1 MRRIKSFGLFEAM
14 EVPEHFIPLESI
26 GHYLDTN
33 SGLIY
38 PILTSGGYE
47 NKGYPFVDNED
58 DWIDLPRISPED
70 MRLVDPFWKS
80 TEGLIKP
87 KLNWDL
93 INAVKQIA
101 VSEELIDHG
110 CYVRIRVQADPI
122 NITLYYEMFGKDE
135 KPFYP
140 REFSDVMEQIAS
152 IDPSKIEYGVT
163 VMKQHE
169 NGRLLPVKMDF
180 RPDVENEGVRSMMMR
195 LEDMY
200 PDENIKF
207 HQW

>member
-26 GHYLDTN
+26 GHYLDTK

-38 PILTSGGYE
+38 PMLTTGGYE
-47 NKGYPFVDNED
+47 DKGYPFVDNED
-58 DWIDLPRISPED
+58 DISPED

-110 CYVRIRVQADPI
+110 CYVRIRALADPI
-122 NITLYYEMFGKDE
+122 NITFGDLGVYYEMFGKDE

-140 REFSDVMEQIAS
+140 REFSDVMEQLAS

>member
-26 GHYLDTN
+26 GHYLDTK

-38 PILTSGGYE
+38 PMLTAGGYDDE
-47 NKGYPFVDNED
+47 GYTFVDSIYYQYD
-58 DWIDLPRISPED
+58 DISPED

-80 TEGLIKP
+80 AEGLIKP

-93 INAVKQIA
+93 IDAVKQIA

-122 NITLYYEMFGKDE
+122 NITLYYEMFDQDE

-140 REFSDVMEQIAS
+140 REFSDVMGQIAS
-152 IDPSKIEYGVT
+152 IEPSKIEYGVT
-163 VMKQHE
+163 VMRPHE

-180 RPDVENEGVRSMMMR
+180 RPDVENESVRSMMER
-195 LEDMY
+195 LKDMY

>member
-1 MRRIKSFGLFEAM
+1 
-14 EVPEHFIPLESI
+14 
-26 GHYLDTN
+26 
-33 SGLIY
+33 
-38 PILTSGGYE
+38 
-47 NKGYPFVDNED
+47 
-58 DWIDLPRISPED
+58 
-70 MRLVDPFWKS
+70 
-80 TEGLIKP
+80 LIKP

-110 CYVRIRVQADPI
+110 CYVRIRAQADPI
-122 NITLYYEMFGKDE
+122 NITFGDLGVYYEMFGKDE

-140 REFSDVMEQIAS
+140 REFSDVMEQLAS

>member
-26 GHYLDTN
+26 GHYLDTK

-38 PILTSGGYE
+38 PMLAAGGYDDE
-47 NKGYPFVDNED
+47 GYTFVDNED
-58 DWIDLPRISPED
+58 DISPED

-110 CYVRIRVQADPI
+110 CYVRIRALANPI
-122 NITLYYEMFGKDE
+122 NITFGDLGVYYEMFGKDE

-140 REFSDVMEQIAS
+140 REFSDVMEQLAS
-152 IDPSKIEYGVT
+152 IEPSKIEYGVT

-180 RPDVENEGVRSMMMR
+180 RPDVENESVRSMMER
-195 LEDMY
+195 LKDMY

>member
-1 MRRIKSFGLFEAM
+1 MRRIKSFGLFEAI

-26 GHYLDTN
+26 GHYLDTK

-38 PILTSGGYE
+38 PMLAAGGYE
-47 NKGYPFVDNED
+47 DEGYPFVGYD
-58 DWIDLPRISPED
+58 ISRED

-80 TEGLIKP
+80 AEGLIKP

-93 INAVKQIA
+93 INTVKQIA
-101 VSEELIDHG
+101 VSEELIDNG
-110 CYVRIRVQADPI
+110 CYVRIRAQADPI
-122 NITLYYEMFGKDE
+122 TLYAYPLYYEMFGKDE

-152 IDPSKIEYGVT
+152 IEPSKIEYGVT
-163 VMKQHE
+163 VMRPHE

-180 RPDVENEGVRSMMMR
+180 RPDVENESVRSMMMR
-195 LEDMY
+195 LKDMY

>member
-1 MRRIKSFGLFEAM
+1 MRRIKSFCLFEAM

-26 GHYLDTN
+26 GHYLDTK

-38 PILTSGGYE
+38 PMLAAGGYDDE
-47 NKGYPFVDNED
+47 GYTFVDNED
-58 DWIDLPRISPED
+58 DISPED

-110 CYVRIRVQADPI
+110 CYVRIRALANPI
-122 NITLYYEMFGKDE
+122 NITFGDLGVYYEMFGKDE

-140 REFSDVMEQIAS
+140 REFSDVMEQLAS
-152 IDPSKIEYGVT
+152 IEPSKIEYGVT

-180 RPDVENEGVRSMMMR
+180 RPDVENESVRSMMER
-195 LEDMY
+195 LKDMY